1 MSTVQ
6 TGHETFV
13 CHMKS
18 LEGNITPPTTNYG
31 AMIMAAMIRVPE
43 EKIMSQ
49 LMDAGGRDA
58 QHPP

>member
-1 MSTVQ
+1 
-6 TGHETFV
+6 
-13 CHMKS
+13 
-18 LEGNITPPTTNYG
+18 
-31 AMIMAAMIRVPE
+31 MIMAAMIRVPE